1 MNGSHG
7 KCHNSVSICLS
18 DLGQG
23 SKFSL
28 IRYLKLFLW
37 NLWNVSSWLT
47 ASFLAGGAA
56 RLPGRAATQRGTK
69 KAPQWMHLPYSG
81 AGTQSVVLD
90 VELCSSP
97 SPTLRISSRW
107 HLEDIQRVT
116 GKISQTFGSWEENP
130 SPRKAW
136 EEVPVL
142 EVKRISVLVIM
153 EDIP

>member
-1 MNGSHG
+1 MQGLAAIGVKSG
-7 KCHNSVSICLS
+7 GQFPVLS
-18 DLGQG
+18 QHILVIQ
-23 SKFSL
+23 KN
-28 IRYLKLFLW
+28 LW

-47 ASFLAGGAA
+47 ASFLAGGAP
-56 RLPGRAATQRGTK
+56 RLPGRAAAQRGTQ

-136 EEVPVL
+136 EGVPVL
-142 EVKRISVLVIM
+142 EVERISVLVIM